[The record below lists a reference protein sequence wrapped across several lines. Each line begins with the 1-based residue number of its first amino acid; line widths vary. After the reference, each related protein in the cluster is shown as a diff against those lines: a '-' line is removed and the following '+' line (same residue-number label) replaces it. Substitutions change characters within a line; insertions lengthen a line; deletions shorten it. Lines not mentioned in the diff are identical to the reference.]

1 MAENKNNGANEN
13 TVPNKGGFHVNAVDG
28 KVSVDVDEAG
38 EWAKLFIISP
48 QFGGYE
54 VTFDDA
60 MNELKKMGVNTNID
74 EAGLRRYVEYP
85 PGDGAPFLA
94 AESTPAEDGYDGSI
108 TYNYEPKNEFKPTID
123 EETGL
128 VNYKELGR
136 IRNIQKGALIATI
149 KPNTMGVPGVTV
161 RGAPINPVPGK
172 PAQFAVGSGT
182 VISNDQTK
190 IYAADDGNLR
200 WDKDR
205 FVVDTTV
212 TINDWID
219 ASIGNIDFV
228 GDVIIKGGVNDGYR
242 VKGKKVV
249 IRENVTNATVEATQ
263 SIELKGG
270 AVYSKLSCEGDI
282 KMSFAENCTI
292 YAKGDLSSK
301 SLVNCNVLCEG
312 EVNVTGGKG
321 VIVGGEC
328 ICYHNIMASLV
339 GSESYTKTIIN
350 LGNTAA
356 LMKSHKELNDN
367 YTTLNANYK
376 KLKTLYEKLNE
387 LKSVQPLNEQQEHA
401 RKQAFLF
408 VMNEKNTLADM
419 AVKIDQNERILAKSK
434 LLQLGVKNKCFPNVT
449 IKLYN
454 AIYDN
459 KVETGQ
465 VTFYLDADNEIKFR
479 AGINK

>member
-1 MAENKNNGANEN
+1 MAENNNNGTNSAPE
-13 TVPNKGGFHVNAVDG
+13 KGGFKVTAVDG
-28 KVSVDVDEAG
+28 KVSVTVDEMG
-38 EWAKLFIISP
+38 DWAKVTITTP
-48 QFGGYE
+48 QFGGHAA
-54 VTFDDA
+54 TLDDA
-60 MNELKKMGVNTNID
+60 IKELNKAGVNTNID
-74 EAGLRRYVEYP
+74 EEGLRRYVEYP
-85 PGDGAPFLA
+85 PADGTPFLA
-94 AESTPAEDGYDGSI
+94 AESTPAEDGFDGSI
-108 TYNYEPKNEFKPTID
+108 SYNFEPKNEFKPTID

-136 IRNIQKGALIATI
+136 IRNVQKGTLIATI
-149 KPNTMGVPGVTV
+149 KPNTNGVPGVTV
-161 RGAPINPVPGK
+161 KGAPINPIPGK
-172 PAQFAVGSGT
+172 PAKFAIGAGT

-200 WDKDR
+200 WEKDR

-219 ASIGNIDFV
+219 AGIGNIDFV
-228 GDVIIKGGVNDGYR
+228 GDVVIKGGVMEGYR
-242 VKGKKVV
+242 VKGKNVTIK
-249 IRENVTNATVEATQ
+249 ENVTNATVEATQ
-263 SIELKGG
+263 SIELKSG
-270 AVYSKLSCEGDI
+270 AVYSKLSCDGEI

-292 YAKGDLSSK
+292 YCKGDLNSK

-312 EVNVTGGKG
+312 EVSVQGGKG

-328 ICYHNIMASLV
+328 ICYHNITASLV
-339 GSESYTKTIIN
+339 GSESYTKTVIN
-350 LGNTAA
+350 LGNTAV

-367 YTTLNANYK
+367 YTTLNTNYK
-376 KLKTLYEKLNE
+376 KLKNLYEKLNE
-387 LKSVQPLNEQQEHA
+387 LKSVQPLTEQQEHA

-434 LLQLGVKNKCFPNVT
+434 LLHLGVKNKCFPNVT

-465 VTFYLDADNEIKFR
+465 VTFYLDSDNEIKFR
-479 AGINK
+479 AGVK

>member
-1 MAENKNNGANEN
+1 MAGNNNSGTNNGTPE
-13 TVPNKGGFHVNAVDG
+13 KGGFHVNTADG
-28 KVSVDVDEAG
+28 TVSVMVDEG
-38 EWAKLFIISP
+38 GDWAKITITIP
-48 QFGGYE
+48 QFGGRP
-54 VTFDDA
+54 VTFEDA
-60 MNELKKMGVNTNID
+60 MKELNKAGVNTNID
-74 EAGLRRYVEYP
+74 ETGLRRYVEYP
-85 PGDGAPFLA
+85 PIDGKPFLA
-94 AESTPAEDGYDGSI
+94 AESTPAEDGFDGSI
-108 TYNYEPKNEFKPTID
+108 SYNYEPKNEFKPTID

-128 VNYKELGR
+128 VNFRELGR
-136 IRNIQKGALIATI
+136 IRNIQKGTLIATI

-161 RGAPINPVPGK
+161 RGTPINPIPGK
-172 PAQFAVGSGT
+172 PAKFAIGSGT

-200 WDKDR
+200 WEKDR
-205 FVVDTTV
+205 FVIDTTV
-212 TINDWID
+212 TISDWID
-219 ASIGNIDFV
+219 AGIGNIDFI
-228 GDVIIKGGVNDGYR
+228 GDIVIKGGVMEGYR
-242 VKGKKVV
+242 VKGKNVT

-270 AVYSKLSCEGDI
+270 AVYSNLSCDGDI

-292 YAKGDLSSK
+292 YCKGNLGSK

-312 EVNVTGGKG
+312 EVSVQGGKG
-321 VIVGGEC
+321 IIVGGEC
-328 ICYHNIMASLV
+328 ICYHNITASLV
-339 GSESYTKTIIN
+339 GSESYTKTVIN

-376 KLKTLYEKLNE
+376 KLKNLYEKLNE
-387 LKSVQPLNEQQEHA
+387 LKSVQPLNDQQEHA

-434 LLQLGVKNKCFPNVT
+434 LLQLGVKSKCFPNVT

-454 AIYDN
+454 AIYEN
-459 KVETGQ
+459 RVETGQ
-465 VTFYLDADNEIKFR
+465 VTSYLDSDNEIKFR
-479 AGINK
+479 AGAK

>member
-1 MAENKNNGANEN
+1 MAEKNNNGGNN
-13 TVPNKGGFHVNAVDG
+13 TNSAPEKGGFHVNTVDG
-28 KVSVDVDEAG
+28 TVSVIVDEAG
-38 EWAKLFIISP
+38 DWAKITITPP
-48 QFGGYE
+48 QFGGHA

-60 MNELKKMGVNTNID
+60 IRELNRVGVNTNID
-74 EAGLRRYVEYP
+74 EAGIRRYVEYP
-85 PGDGAPFLA
+85 PLDGAPFLA

-108 TYNYEPKNEFKPTID
+108 SYNYEPKNEFKPTID

-128 VNYKELGR
+128 VNFKELGR
-136 IRNIQKGALIATI
+136 IRNIQKGTLIATI
-149 KPNTMGVPGVTV
+149 KPNTTGVPGVTV

-172 PAQFAVGSGT
+172 PAQFAIGSGT

-212 TINDWID
+212 TISDWID
-219 ASIGNIDFV
+219 AAIGNIDFV
-228 GDVIIKGGVNDGYR
+228 GDVVIKGGVMEGYR
-242 VKGKKVV
+242 VKGKNVT

-263 SIELKGG
+263 SIELKSG
-270 AVYSKLSCEGDI
+270 AVYSKLSCDGDI

-292 YAKGDLSSK
+292 YTKGNLSSK

-312 EVNVTGGKG
+312 EVTVTGGKG

-328 ICYHNIMASLV
+328 ICYHNIMASMV
-339 GSESYTKTIIN
+339 GSESYTKTVIN

-356 LMKSHKELNDN
+356 LMKSQKELNDN
-367 YTTLNANYK
+367 YATLNANYK

-387 LKSVQPLNEQQEHA
+387 LRSVQPLNEQQEHA

-459 KVETGQ
+459 RVETGQ
-465 VTFYLDADNEIKFR
+465 VTFYLDSDNEIKFR
-479 AGINK
+479 AGVK